1 MNNLK
6 DFIKTLNILYV
17 EDEVSARE
25 IFTKILK
32 RFFNTVDARENGL
45 EGYIAFKEK
54 HLKNEKYDLIISD
67 INMPKLDGM
76 EMLEK
81 IREIDSLVPV
91 VFITARHE
99 ADVLLKAIELQISD
113 FIIKPI
119 DFDGITKVVNNASE
133 KLFLKNTLL
142 RKNTELELY
151 LKTIEQMAFIIKMDM
166 DLNITY
172 INDIFSNSIDC
183 ETSNIIGQN
192 FDFLKSK
199 LSTSNSF
206 YNLENRY
213 CNLFESKNFDNLKE
227 SLLNNNIWEDTIK
240 IEKDENGSIYLKAK
254 IIKIYNDSDKNI
266 QEYVFIAYTVTDQEN
281 EKKELNKKMFQNIAH
296 LKKESHNSLIEK
308 KKLESE
314 LEILKNHIQN
324 LNRQLIDVNT
334 SKSSLLKQ
342 LEAYEISS
350 LNQSTGKVD
359 LMKKKNDEIEL
370 FRKSLQKIKTEKD
383 LLIEKISEF
392 KDTIEHKDNI
402 IDMFKKNEKNF
413 INKIEAL
420 EYIITELE
428 ERIVKNKK

>member
-206 YNLENRY
+206 
-213 CNLFESKNFDNLKE
+213 DNLKE

-296 LKKESHNSLIEK
+296 LKKESHSSLIEN

-324 LNRQLIDVNT
+324 LDRQLIDANT

-370 FRKSLQKIKTEKD
+370 FRKSLQKMKIEKD

-392 KDTIEHKDNI
+392 KDTIEHKDNL
-402 IDMFKKNEKNF
+402 IDMFKKNETNF
-413 INKIEAL
+413 NNKIEAL

-428 ERIVKNKK
+428 KTAKSKKGIFN

>member
-25 IFTKILK
+25 IFTKVLK

-45 EGYIAFKEK
+45 EGYLAFKEK

-206 YNLENRY
+206 
-213 CNLFESKNFDNLKE
+213 DNLKE

-296 LKKESHNSLIEK
+296 LKKESHSSLIEN

-324 LNRQLIDVNT
+324 LDRQLIDANT

-359 LMKKKNDEIEL
+359 LMKKKNEEIEL
-370 FRKSLQKIKTEKD
+370 FRKSLQKMKIEKD

-392 KDTIEHKDNI
+392 KDTIEHKDNL
-402 IDMFKKNEKNF
+402 IDMFKKNETNF
-413 INKIEAL
+413 NNKIEAL

-428 ERIVKNKK
+428 KTAKSKKGIFN

>member
-206 YNLENRY
+206 
-213 CNLFESKNFDNLKE
+213 DNLKE

-240 IEKDENGSIYLKAK
+240 IEKDEYGSIYLKAK

-296 LKKESHNSLIEK
+296 LKKESHNNLIEN

-420 EYIITELE
+420 ESIITELE
-428 ERIVKNKK
+428 ERIAKNKKGMFNL

>member
-206 YNLENRY
+206 
-213 CNLFESKNFDNLKE
+213 DNLKE

-296 LKKESHNSLIEK
+296 LKKESHSSLIEN

-359 LMKKKNDEIEL
+359 LMKKKNEEIEL
-370 FRKSLQKIKTEKD
+370 FRKSLQKMKIEKD

-392 KDTIEHKDNI
+392 KDTIEHKDNL
-402 IDMFKKNEKNF
+402 IDMFKKNETNF
-413 INKIEAL
+413 NNKIEAL

-428 ERIVKNKK
+428 KTAKSKKGIFN

>member
-206 YNLENRY
+206 
-213 CNLFESKNFDNLKE
+213 DNLKE

-296 LKKESHNSLIEK
+296 LKKESHSSLIEN

-370 FRKSLQKIKTEKD
+370 FRKSLQKMKIEKD

-420 EYIITELE
+420 ESIITELE
-428 ERIVKNKK
+428 ERIAKNKKGMFNL

>member
-206 YNLENRY
+206 
-213 CNLFESKNFDNLKE
+213 DNLKE

-296 LKKESHNSLIEK
+296 LKKESHSSLIEN

-359 LMKKKNDEIEL
+359 LMKKKNEEIEL

-420 EYIITELE
+420 ESIITELE
-428 ERIVKNKK
+428 ERIAKNKKGMFNL

>member
-17 EDEVSARE
+17 EDELNARE
-25 IFTKILK
+25 ISTKVLK
-32 RFFNTVDARENGL
+32 RFFNSVDAKENGL
-45 EGYIAFKEK
+45 EGYLAFKEK
-54 HLKNEKYDLIISD
+54 YFNNEKYDLIISD

-81 IREIDSLVPV
+81 IRGIDKQVPV
-91 VFITARHE
+91 IFVTARHE
-99 ADVLLKAIELQISD
+99 SDILLKAIELQISS
-113 FIIKPI
+113 FIIKPLSI
-119 DFDGITKVVNNASE
+119 DAITEVINKACE
-133 KLFLKNTLL
+133 KLFLKNIVIE
-142 RKNTELELY
+142 KNTQLELY
-151 LKTIEQMAFIIKMDM
+151 LKTIEQIAFIIKMDL
-166 DLNITY
+166 DFNITY
-172 INDIFSNSIDC
+172 INDLFCNSINC
-183 ETSNIIGQN
+183 EVQKIIGQN

-199 LSTSNSF
+199 ISTLNI
-206 YNLENRY
+206 
-213 CNLFESKNFDNLKE
+213 FENLKE
-227 SLLNNNIWEDTIK
+227 SLLNGKIWENTIK
-240 IEKDENGSIYLKAK
+240 LEKNENESIYLKAK
-254 IIKIYNDSDKNI
+254 IIQIYDDLNKNT
-266 QEYVFIAYTVTDQEN
+266 QEYIFIAYTITDQEN

-296 LKKESHNSLIEK
+296 LKKESHNNLIEN

-420 EYIITELE
+420 ESIITELE
-428 ERIVKNKK
+428 ERIAKNKKGMFNL

>member
-206 YNLENRY
+206 
-213 CNLFESKNFDNLKE
+213 DNLKE

-296 LKKESHNSLIEK
+296 LKKESHSSLIEN

-324 LNRQLIDVNT
+324 LDRQLIDANT

-359 LMKKKNDEIEL
+359 LMKKKNEEIEL
-370 FRKSLQKIKTEKD
+370 FRKSLQKMKIEKD

-392 KDTIEHKDNI
+392 KDTIEHKDNL
-402 IDMFKKNEKNF
+402 IDMFKKNETNF
-413 INKIEAL
+413 NNKIEAL
-420 EYIITELE
+420 VYIITELE
-428 ERIVKNKK
+428 KTAKSKKGIFN

>member
-199 LSTSNSF
+199 LSFLSQYGVSFDGWLINITGNFETVIWIIIAFILILFFKNSM
-206 YNLENRY
+206 E
-213 CNLFESKNFDNLKE
+213 KWKE
-227 SLLNNNIWEDTIK
+227 FKLNYKTLILTFICLTAGLL
-240 IEKDENGSIYLKAK
+240 S
-254 IIKIYNDSDKNI
+254 
-266 QEYVFIAYTVTDQEN
+266 
-281 EKKELNKKMFQNIAH
+281 LNK
-296 LKKESHNSLIEK
+296 
-308 KKLESE
+308 
-314 LEILKNHIQN
+314 
-324 LNRQLIDVNT
+324 V
-334 SKSSLLKQ
+334 
-342 LEAYEISS
+342 
-350 LNQSTGKVD
+350 
-359 LMKKKNDEIEL
+359 
-370 FRKSLQKIKTEKD
+370 
-383 LLIEKISEF
+383 SEF
-392 KDTIEHKDNI
+392 LY
-402 IDMFKKNEKNF
+402 FNF
-413 INKIEAL
+413 
-420 EYIITELE
+420 
-428 ERIVKNKK
+428 

>member
-32 RFFNTVDARENGL
+32 RFFNTVDARENGF

-206 YNLENRY
+206 
-213 CNLFESKNFDNLKE
+213 DNLKE

-296 LKKESHNSLIEK
+296 LKKESYNSLLEN
-308 KKLESE
+308 KKLEDKTES
-314 LEILKNHIQN
+314 LKNHI
-324 LNRQLIDVNT
+324 LKLDEQLINVNK
-334 SKSSLLKQ
+334 SKINLLTQ
-342 LEAYEISS
+342 LEAYEINS
-350 LNQSTGKVD
+350 LNQSSGRVD
-359 LMKKKNDEIEL
+359 LLRKKNEEIEL
-370 FRKSLQKIKTEKD
+370 LRKNLQKLKSEKD
-383 LLIEKISEF
+383 LLIEKINDH
-392 KDTIEHKDNI
+392 KNTIKHKDNLI
-402 IDMFKKNEKNF
+402 EIFQKNELKLNHRIKGLEDIVNNF
-413 INKIEAL
+413 ENEK
-420 EYIITELE
+420 
-428 ERIVKNKK
+428 

>member
-206 YNLENRY
+206 
-213 CNLFESKNFDNLKE
+213 DNLKE

-296 LKKESHNSLIEK
+296 LKKESHNNLIEN

-420 EYIITELE
+420 ESIITELE
-428 ERIVKNKK
+428 ERIAKNKKGMFNL

>member
-45 EGYIAFKEK
+45 EGYIVFKEK

-206 YNLENRY
+206 
-213 CNLFESKNFDNLKE
+213 DNLKE

-296 LKKESHNSLIEK
+296 LKKESYNSLLEN
-308 KKLESE
+308 KKLEDKTES
-314 LEILKNHIQN
+314 LKNHI
-324 LNRQLIDVNT
+324 LKLDEQLINVNK
-334 SKSSLLKQ
+334 SKINLLTQ
-342 LEAYEISS
+342 LEAYEINS
-350 LNQSTGKVD
+350 LNQSSGRVD
-359 LMKKKNDEIEL
+359 LLRKKNEEIEL
-370 FRKSLQKIKTEKD
+370 LRKNLQKLKSEKD
-383 LLIEKISEF
+383 LLIEKINDH
-392 KDTIEHKDNI
+392 KNTIKHKDNLI
-402 IDMFKKNEKNF
+402 EIFQKNELKLNHRIKGLEDIVNNF
-413 INKIEAL
+413 ENEK
-420 EYIITELE
+420 
-428 ERIVKNKK
+428 

>member
-206 YNLENRY
+206 
-213 CNLFESKNFDNLKE
+213 DNLKE

-296 LKKESHNSLIEK
+296 LKKESHSSLIEN

-324 LNRQLIDVNT
+324 LDRQLIDVNT

-359 LMKKKNDEIEL
+359 LMKKKNEEIEL
-370 FRKSLQKIKTEKD
+370 FRKSLQKMKIEKD

-392 KDTIEHKDNI
+392 KDTIEHKDNL
-402 IDMFKKNEKNF
+402 IDMFKKNETNF
-413 INKIEAL
+413 NNKIEAL

-428 ERIVKNKK
+428 KTAKSKKGIFN

>member
-206 YNLENRY
+206 
-213 CNLFESKNFDNLKE
+213 DNLKE

-296 LKKESHNSLIEK
+296 LKKESHSSLIEN

-324 LNRQLIDVNT
+324 LDRQLIDANT

-392 KDTIEHKDNI
+392 KDTIEHKDNL
-402 IDMFKKNEKNF
+402 IDMFKKNETNF
-413 INKIEAL
+413 NNKIEAL

-428 ERIVKNKK
+428 KTAKSKKGIFN

>member
-206 YNLENRY
+206 
-213 CNLFESKNFDNLKE
+213 DNLKE
-227 SLLNNNIWEDTIK
+227 SLMNNNIWEDTIK

-296 LKKESHNSLIEK
+296 LKKESHSSLIEN

-324 LNRQLIDVNT
+324 LDRQLIDANT

-359 LMKKKNDEIEL
+359 LMKKKNEEIEL
-370 FRKSLQKIKTEKD
+370 FRKSLQKMKIEKD

-392 KDTIEHKDNI
+392 KDTIEHKDNL
-402 IDMFKKNEKNF
+402 IDMFKKNETNF
-413 INKIEAL
+413 NNKIEAL

-428 ERIVKNKK
+428 KTAKSKKGIFN

>member
-151 LKTIEQMAFIIKMDM
+151 LKTIEQKAFII
-166 DLNITY
+166 
-172 INDIFSNSIDC
+172 
-183 ETSNIIGQN
+183 
-192 FDFLKSK
+192 
-199 LSTSNSF
+199 
-206 YNLENRY
+206 
-213 CNLFESKNFDNLKE
+213 
-227 SLLNNNIWEDTIK
+227 
-240 IEKDENGSIYLKAK
+240 
-254 IIKIYNDSDKNI
+254 
-266 QEYVFIAYTVTDQEN
+266 
-281 EKKELNKKMFQNIAH
+281 
-296 LKKESHNSLIEK
+296 
-308 KKLESE
+308 
-314 LEILKNHIQN
+314 
-324 LNRQLIDVNT
+324 
-334 SKSSLLKQ
+334 
-342 LEAYEISS
+342 
-350 LNQSTGKVD
+350 
-359 LMKKKNDEIEL
+359 
-370 FRKSLQKIKTEKD
+370 
-383 LLIEKISEF
+383 
-392 KDTIEHKDNI
+392 
-402 IDMFKKNEKNF
+402 
-413 INKIEAL
+413 
-420 EYIITELE
+420 
-428 ERIVKNKK
+428 

>member
-1 MNNLK
+1 MDNLK

-17 EDEVSARE
+17 EDDINARE
-25 IFTKILK
+25 ISTKIFK
-32 RFFNTVDARENGL
+32 KIFNNVEAKENGL
-45 EGYIAFKEK
+45 EGYLAFKEN
-54 HLKNEKYDLIISD
+54 HLINQKYDLIISD

-206 YNLENRY
+206 
-213 CNLFESKNFDNLKE
+213 DNLKE

-296 LKKESHNSLIEK
+296 LKKESHSSLIEN

-324 LNRQLIDVNT
+324 LDRQLIDANT

-359 LMKKKNDEIEL
+359 LMKKKNEEIEL
-370 FRKSLQKIKTEKD
+370 FRKSLQKMKIEKD

-392 KDTIEHKDNI
+392 KDTIEHKDNL
-402 IDMFKKNEKNF
+402 IDMFKKNETNF
-413 INKIEAL
+413 NNKIEAL

-428 ERIVKNKK
+428 KTAKSKKGIFN

>member
-206 YNLENRY
+206 
-213 CNLFESKNFDNLKE
+213 DNLKE

-296 LKKESHNSLIEK
+296 LKKESHSSLIEN

-324 LNRQLIDVNT
+324 LDRQLIDANT

-392 KDTIEHKDNI
+392 KDTIEHKDNL
-402 IDMFKKNEKNF
+402 IDMFKKNETKFN
-413 INKIEAL
+413 NKIEAL

-428 ERIVKNKK
+428 ENKGKSKKGMFNL

>member
-206 YNLENRY
+206 
-213 CNLFESKNFDNLKE
+213 DNLKE

-296 LKKESHNSLIEK
+296 LKKESHSSLIEN

-420 EYIITELE
+420 ESIITELE
-428 ERIVKNKK
+428 ERIAKNKKGMFNL

>member
-81 IREIDSLVPV
+81 IREIDPLVPV

-206 YNLENRY
+206 
-213 CNLFESKNFDNLKE
+213 DNLKE

-296 LKKESHNSLIEK
+296 LKKESHSSLIEN

-324 LNRQLIDVNT
+324 LDIQIYNLLLEVDNYLKVLTNDNN
-334 SKSSLLKQ
+334 SK
-342 LEAYEISS
+342 
-350 LNQSTGKVD
+350 
-359 LMKKKNDEIEL
+359 
-370 FRKSLQKIKTEKD
+370 
-383 LLIEKISEF
+383 
-392 KDTIEHKDNI
+392 
-402 IDMFKKNEKNF
+402 
-413 INKIEAL
+413 
-420 EYIITELE
+420 
-428 ERIVKNKK
+428 

>member
-206 YNLENRY
+206 
-213 CNLFESKNFDNLKE
+213 DNLKE

-296 LKKESHNSLIEK
+296 LKKESHSSLIEN

-324 LNRQLIDVNT
+324 LDRQLIDANT

-420 EYIITELE
+420 ESIITELE
-428 ERIVKNKK
+428 ERIAKNKKGMFNL

>member
-206 YNLENRY
+206 
-213 CNLFESKNFDNLKE
+213 DNLKE

-240 IEKDENGSIYLKAK
+240 IEKDEYGSIYLKAK

-296 LKKESHNSLIEK
+296 LKKESHNNLIEN

-359 LMKKKNDEIEL
+359 LMKKKNEEIEL

-420 EYIITELE
+420 ESIITELE
-428 ERIVKNKK
+428 ERIAKNKKGMFNL

>member
-206 YNLENRY
+206 
-213 CNLFESKNFDNLKE
+213 DNLKE

-296 LKKESHNSLIEK
+296 LKKESHSSLIEN

-324 LNRQLIDVNT
+324 LDRQLIDANT

-359 LMKKKNDEIEL
+359 LMKKKNEEIEL
-370 FRKSLQKIKTEKD
+370 FRKSLQKMKIEKD

-392 KDTIEHKDNI
+392 KDTIEHKDNL
-402 IDMFKKNEKNF
+402 IDMFKKNETNF
-413 INKIEAL
+413 NNKIEAL

-428 ERIVKNKK
+428 KTAKSKKGIFN

>member
-206 YNLENRY
+206 
-213 CNLFESKNFDNLKE
+213 DNLKE

-296 LKKESHNSLIEK
+296 LKKESHSSLIEN

-324 LNRQLIDVNT
+324 LDRQLIDANT

-420 EYIITELE
+420 EYNITELE
-428 ERIVKNKK
+428 EKTAKSKKGKFNL

>member
-206 YNLENRY
+206 
-213 CNLFESKNFDNLKE
+213 DNLKE

-296 LKKESHNSLIEK
+296 LKKESHSSLIEN

-324 LNRQLIDVNT
+324 LDRQLIDANT

-359 LMKKKNDEIEL
+359 LMKKKNEEIEL

-420 EYIITELE
+420 ESIITELE
-428 ERIVKNKK
+428 ERIAKNKKGMFNL